1 MVNSFSELI
10 DELGGVTAFANAVG
24 MKPNTAKMAKSRNS
38 LSPEWFA
45 SVVSLAQEKRLPEI
59 TMERLVEMAAD
70 RRKAA
75 RAA

>member
-10 DELGGVTAFANAVG
+10 DALGGVTAFANGIG

-38 LSPEWFA
+38 LSPIWF
-45 SVVSLAQEKRLPEI
+45 SGVVSLASERGLHGV
-59 TMERLVEMAAD
+59 TMERLVELAAD
-70 RRKAA
+70 RR